1 MVIRAYAGSCLE
13 EVDQCLSL
21 SGEAV
26 DYVLGVVGDRG
37 LEEERQVGEDGAE
50 GLAIDFNSGEEFSKD
65 EHVDHDGDSKER
77 VLTDVV

>member
-1 MVIRAYAGSCLE
+1 MVIRAYAGSSLE

-21 SGEAV
+21 SRKAV

-50 GLAIDFNSGEEFSKD
+50 GLAIDFNPGEEFSKD